1 MKTGTENYNKVEV
14 ISLGDIGVIC
24 NINKSKYTNN
34 IKRINDSGW
43 EYRKIDN
50 SRNLYGGGA

>member
-1 MKTGTENYNKVEV
+1 MKTGTENYSKVEKL
-14 ISLGDIGVIC
+14 SLGDIGAIC

-50 SRNLYGGGA
+50 RNLYSGA

>member
-1 MKTGTENYNKVEV
+1 MKTGTENYSKVEKL
-14 ISLGDIGVIC
+14 SLGDIGAIC

-43 EYRKIDN
+43 EYKKIN
-50 SRNLYGGGA
+50 NRNLYGGGA

>member
-1 MKTGTENYNKVEV
+1 MKTGTENYSKVEV
-14 ISLGDIGVIC
+14 LSLEDIGVIC

-43 EYRKIDN
+43 EYKKIN
-50 SRNLYGGGA
+50 NRNLYGGGA